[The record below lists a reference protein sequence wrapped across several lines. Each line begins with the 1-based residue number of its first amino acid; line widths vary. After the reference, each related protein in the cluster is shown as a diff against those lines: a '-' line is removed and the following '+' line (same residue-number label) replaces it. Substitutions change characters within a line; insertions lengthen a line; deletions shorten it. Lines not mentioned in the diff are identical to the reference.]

1 MDEKEKEIAALRAI
15 YDEEKK
21 VRTCTCACYVLRAC
35 DAYAYAMHMGASYDK
50 ERSARLPLPDTPTCC
65 GPGLRRLRRA
75 QLLG

>member
-1 MDEKEKEIAALRAI
+1 MHMHML
-15 YDEEKK
+15 
-21 VRTCTCACYVLRAC
+21 CAC